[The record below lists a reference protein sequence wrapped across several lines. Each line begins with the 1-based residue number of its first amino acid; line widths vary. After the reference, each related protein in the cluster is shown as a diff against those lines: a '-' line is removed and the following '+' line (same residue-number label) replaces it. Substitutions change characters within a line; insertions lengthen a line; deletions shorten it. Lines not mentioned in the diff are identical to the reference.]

1 MANKDYSIIISTCDK
16 FSDLWEA
23 NVSLLEKNWSDRGVD
38 TYFVTDKPSDKNF
51 ANVKII
57 AAGEGTEI
65 TERIKS
71 ALNVIGTKYIVFL
84 LDDYFLTKPIDAAKI
99 DQYIEI
105 MQKEKL
111 DYLRLYTFLNAK
123 YFKEKIGGYS
133 DIYHVTTDARYNINL
148 YPCVFSRE
156 FLEFTIGGD
165 TKNAWQ
171 YEVSLTKT
179 GNQYGAKCALVN
191 PDALDILD
199 VVRKGKLI
207 RKANRY
213 LNKNNLYHGN
223 RPVLGMF
230 ETVKLGTIYKLKSL
244 MPRRLSSFIRREL
257 KKCGKKFYSDEYE
270 N

>member
-1 MANKDYSIIISTCDK
+1 
-16 FSDLWEA
+16 
-23 NVSLLEKNWSDRGVD
+23 
-38 TYFVTDKPSDKNF
+38 
-51 ANVKII
+51 
-57 AAGEGTEI
+57 
-65 TERIKS
+65 
-71 ALNVIGTKYIVFL
+71 
-84 LDDYFLTKPIDAAKI
+84 
-99 DQYIEI
+99 

-156 FLEFTIGGD
+156 FLEATIRGE

-171 YEVSLTKT
+171 YEVSLTKS
-179 GNQYGAKCALVN
+179 GAAYGAKCALVN
-191 PDALDILD
+191 PDAIDMLD

-207 RKANRY
+207 RKAKRY
-213 LNKNNLYHGN
+213 LGKNNLYHGD
-223 RPVLGMF
+223 RPVLGIF
-230 ETVKLGTIYKLKSL
+230 ETVKLGTIHKLKVL
-244 MPRRLSSFIRREL
+244 MPRKLVNIIRRIL